1 MLLHGCMNVDKTG
14 RCSRY
19 PAAQS
24 DNWVL
29 LHGCMNVDK
38 TERCSTYLAVF
49 LIKVA
54 LTPVISRA
62 IAVRAGVED
71 ELDIGSGSHE
81 RLQSNHYT
89 EQTIL

>member
-1 MLLHGCMNVDKTG
+1 VLAHGCMNADKRG
-14 RCSRY
+14 S
-19 PAAQS
+19 
-24 DNWVL
+24 
-29 LHGCMNVDK
+29 
-38 TERCSTYLAVF
+38 CSTYLAVF
-49 LIKVA
+49 FIKVA

-81 RLQSNHYT
+81 SLQSNHDT

>member
-1 MLLHGCMNVDKTG
+1 VRSNNWLLAHGCVNADKIV
-14 RCSRY
+14 S
-19 PAAQS
+19 
-24 DNWVL
+24 
-29 LHGCMNVDK
+29 
-38 TERCSTYLAVF
+38 CSTYLSVF
-49 LIKVA
+49 FIKVA